1 MLDTYSELG
10 RSTPEEISATRGGP
24 LTMRGLTPQL
34 PTGNRGTCLKPP
46 NALEVHVLIVKMCFL
61 ILIIADA
68 IILHIVFCDM
78 WRTEECFKR
87 NYYAT

>member
-10 RSTPEEISATRGGP
+10 RSTPEEISATRRGP
-24 LTMRGLTPQL
+24 LTIRGLTPHL
-34 PTGNRGTCLKPP
+34 PTGNRGTCLEPL
-46 NALEVHVLIVKMCFL
+46 NTLEVHVLIVKMCFL
-61 ILIIADA
+61 CSAVA
-68 IILHIVFCDM
+68 VILHIVFRDM